1 VRGSD
6 GYGKAWLHSD
16 DGPKRLQVITDIEDC
31 ARFLREHWAV
41 GGRAP
46 KIGITGASYGG
57 YSTLVGMTMFAGA
70 YDAGVAVVGM
80 SNLVT
85 FLKNTAPY
93 RRQWRISE
101 YGDPDKDLDALVK
114 LSPITYLSNVKA
126 PLLIIQ

>member
-1 VRGSD
+1 
-6 GYGKAWLHSD
+6 WLHSD
-16 DGPKRLQVITDIEDC
+16 DGPKRLGVITDIEDC
-31 ARFLREHWAV
+31 DHYVRKAFAKGGEVPKV
-41 GGRAP
+41 GICG
-46 KIGITGASYGG
+46 GSYGG